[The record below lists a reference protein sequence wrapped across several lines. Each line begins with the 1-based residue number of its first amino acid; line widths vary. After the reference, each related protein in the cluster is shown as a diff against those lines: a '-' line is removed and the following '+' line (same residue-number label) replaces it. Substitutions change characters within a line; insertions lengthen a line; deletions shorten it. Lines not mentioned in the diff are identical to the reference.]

1 MLHLMQYD
9 GGMNVVLPS
18 PLVEEL
24 PRLTPGAVKTYVA
37 LSYLKKTQKPYPTQD
52 DIAAYSKSCVRSV
65 FIYLEELVEAGLVE
79 KHRLGPG
86 MLTDYRLVTEPSYG
100 G

>member
-1 MLHLMQYD
+1 
-9 GGMNVVLPS
+9 MNVVLPS

-24 PRLTPGAVKTYVA
+24 PRLTAGALKTYVT

-65 FIYLEELVEAGLVE
+65 FVYLEELEQAGLIE
-79 KHRLGPG
+79 KRRLGPG
-86 MLTDYRLVTEPSYG
+86 MLTDYRLLEEPAYG
-100 G
+100 A